1 MRAHRVVVFGVA
13 AGLTQLAPAQA
24 AVVHIPTPTLLWF
37 IAGIAIGI
45 VFHEAGHALCAMIAR
60 IPNRRVLIGIGPL
73 LLRTRV
79 GDVQLELRLLLL
91 GGAVYYKP
99 PFPPHRLATIFVVLG
114 GILGNFAL
122 VGIIVGLGAFATML
136 SEARAP
142 LVTMA
147 AAQFFL
153 IAVCLLPRQ
162 MKRATGVCQVTACSS
177 CNCSGHDFVRGKKR
191 ASTLR

>member
-13 AGLTQLAPAQA
+13 VGLTQLAPAQA

-45 VFHEAGHALCAMIAR
+45 IFHEAGHALCAMIAR
-60 IPNRRVLIGIGPL
+60 IPIRRVLIGIGPL

-114 GILGNFAL
+114 QFRPCRNHRWAGSLRDDAQRSAGTPGDNGSCPVFLDCGVPASPPDED
-122 VGIIVGLGAFATML
+122 GRQAFA
-136 SEARAP
+136 
-142 LVTMA
+142 
-147 AAQFFL
+147 
-153 IAVCLLPRQ
+153 
-162 MKRATGVCQVTACSS
+162 K
-177 CNCSGHDFVRGKKR
+177 
-191 ASTLR
+191 